1 MLKSVRLLAFGV
13 ALLPAC
19 AGAPPAAPAAQRIT
33 NEQGHVIGHRQGDV
47 VTYYKPR
54 VDEKGAVIGYE
65 ERVPDGT
72 VIRSLDGR
80 KIGVRYS
87 DLRSRNTNSNRE
99 GISVTVPSAS
109 GSTSPQ

>member
-1 MLKSVRLLAFGV
+1 MLLAATV
-13 ALLPAC
+13 LLLTAC
-19 AGAPPAAPAAQRIT
+19 AGTPPAPRATQPIT
-33 NEQGHVIGHRQGDV
+33 NEQGYVIGHRQGDV

-72 VIRSLDGR
+72 VIRGLDGR
-80 KIGVRYS
+80 KIGVRYG

-99 GISVTVPSAS
+99 GISVTVPSAA
-109 GSTSPQ
+109 GSTSPQQ